1 MRRHLF
7 PAFLIAVP
15 LLAAALWF
23 VTRPPAIGSAP
34 TELNQTNTGARS
46 ASIAPQANAPIPF
59 FPWPPPP
66 ASARMT
72 LPENAFD
79 RAGMPTLKQAAETI
93 ETALRAA
100 GFGDW
105 GYFSLPEEEGGFGL
119 VTRIEQI
126 NDDGK
131 PLAGAARW
139 MVRPFAA
146 ATMTPLRSLVSIHR
160 PVGHYRVFV
169 FVLSAKSAVDN
180 PTEQATLPL
189 AYEWNRRA
197 QPRLGREISAS
208 PMTERHAMTVRVYEF
223 EQTDKIV
230 SLFDTSSQLTVPE
243 HLKAAGIVLPGAK

>member
-15 LLAAALWF
+15 LLAAALWA
-23 VTRPPAIGSAP
+23 VTRAPSTTAPA
-34 TELNQTNTGARS
+34 ELSRSDTGVRS
-46 ASIAPQANAPIPF
+46 ASIVPQTRAPIPF

-66 ASARMT
+66 ASTRMT

-93 ETALRAA
+93 ETALRGA

-146 ATMTPLRSLVSIHR
+146 ATMTPLQSLTSIRR
-160 PVGHYRVFV
+160 PTGHYRVFV
-169 FVLSAKSAVDN
+169 FVLSAKPTVDN
-180 PTEQATLPL
+180 PTERATMPL
-189 AYEWNRRA
+189 AYEWNRRG
-197 QPRLGREISAS
+197 QPSLGREIGAS
-208 PMTERHAMTVRVYEF
+208 KMTERHAMTVRVYEF
-223 EQTDKIV
+223 EQSDKIA
-230 SLFDTSSQLTVPE
+230 SLFNTSSQLTAVE

>member
-15 LLAAALWF
+15 LLAATLWW
-23 VTRPPAIGSAP
+23 VTRTPAPKPVAV
-34 TELNQTNTGARS
+34 ELSRSDTGARS

-66 ASARMT
+66 ASTRMT

-126 NDDGK
+126 DDGGR
-131 PLAGAARW
+131 PLAGSARW
-139 MVRPFAA
+139 MVRPYAA
-146 ATMTPLRSLVSIHR
+146 ATMTSLQSLTSIRR
-160 PVGHYRVFV
+160 PTGRYRVFV
-169 FVLSAKSAVDN
+169 FVLSAKPIVDN
-180 PTEQATLPL
+180 PTEQATMPL
-189 AYEWNRRA
+189 AYEWNRRG
-197 QPRLGREISAS
+197 QPRLGQEIAAAK
-208 PMTERHAMTVRVYEF
+208 MTDRHALTVRVYEF
-223 EQTDKIV
+223 EHTDKIAA
-230 SLFDTSSQLTVPE
+230 LFNPLSQWNATE
-243 HLKAAGIVLPGAK
+243 HLKAAGIALPGAK